1 MINFFRKYFNK
12 KNRNKMDTERLIS
25 LKENFTNQ
33 RFQWVKTN
41 DQNLLGKVVKCKD
54 IHPKG
59 RGFIAVFNDGSS
71 IPTDNLNRNLMMIT
85 EGMQPLSKAEVQA
98 IAGPPRVEK
107 AAAPSVAGPMGSGP
121 IQMPDELKQFQT
133 PESETTRPAANN
145 SQAGTQHSPKT
156 ERHFTPKQS
165 ESNMFSMFNAE
176 ETNLNVA
183 VTIKL
188 PNKKLLK
195 LMYENADD
203 KEKFLSD
210 LSQYV
215 HSKINKDIVKGSLE
229 KTLVPASKKT
239 KPTPQKKTEV
249 IVTEVNESN
258 E

>member
-1 MINFFRKYFNK
+1 MIGFLKKYFNK
-12 KNRNKMDTERLIS
+12 KNKNKMDTERLIS

-33 RFQWVKTN
+33 TFQWVKTT
-41 DQNLLGKVVKCKD
+41 DQNLLGKIVKCKD
-54 IHPKG
+54 IRPQG
-59 RGFIAVFNDGSS
+59 RSFVAVFNDGSS
-71 IPTDNLNRNLMMIT
+71 IPTDKLNRNLMMIT

-98 IAGPPRVEK
+98 IAGPPKVE
-107 AAAPSVAGPMGSGP
+107 PMTNTASPTGSGP
-121 IQMPDELKQFQT
+121 IKMPNELKQFQT
-133 PESETTRPAANN
+133 PESERRVTPAQNTAP
-145 SQAGTQHSPKT
+145 SQSSEKS
-156 ERHFTPKQS
+156 FTPK
-165 ESNMFSMFNAE
+165 EDDASNMFSMFNAE

-203 KEKFLSD
+203 KEKFLVD

-239 KPTPQKKTEV
+239 KPTPQKTTEV

>member
-1 MINFFRKYFNK
+1 MIGFFKKYFNK

-33 RFQWVKTN
+33 TFQWVKTT
-41 DQNLLGKVVKCKD
+41 DQNLLGKIVKCKD
-54 IHPKG
+54 IRPQG
-59 RGFIAVFNDGSS
+59 RSFVAVFNDGSS
-71 IPTDNLNRNLMMIT
+71 IATDKLNRNLMMIT

-98 IAGPPRVEK
+98 IAGPPRVE
-107 AAAPSVAGPMGSGP
+107 PMSNTAGPAGSGP
-121 IQMPDELKQFQT
+121 IKMPDELKQFQT
-133 PESETTRPAANN
+133 PESERVKPATSTSTTVSNN
-145 SQAGTQHSPKT
+145 QPVTQPVDTSQ
-156 ERHFTPKQS
+156 
-165 ESNMFSMFNAE
+165 NMFSMFNAE
-176 ETNLNVA
+176 ETNLNIA
-183 VTIKL
+183 FDIKL
-188 PNKKLLK
+188 PNKRLLK

-229 KTLVPASKKT
+229 KMLVPTIKKT
-239 KPTPQKKTEV
+239 KSTPQKTTEV